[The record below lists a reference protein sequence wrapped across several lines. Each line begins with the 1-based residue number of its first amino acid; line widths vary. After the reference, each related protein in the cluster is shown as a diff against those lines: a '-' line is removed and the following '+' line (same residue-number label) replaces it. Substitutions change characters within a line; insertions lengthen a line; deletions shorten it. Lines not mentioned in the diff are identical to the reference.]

1 MKALIY
7 KERLKYERWDVLI
20 LLLVLT
26 ISLFLAFGYKLLND
40 SMGLSPLE
48 AIFALVFLAFLAF
61 LWFYLARVRMKI
73 EISEAWIKF
82 RYYPL
87 HSKSRKINFSQIQK
101 VEAVN
106 TPWSAEYTGLS
117 VNFRP
122 NDKIYSTIGRT
133 GVELSLKNGEI
144 LFLGTKNPDKVKALI
159 VKKMETLTS

>member
-26 ISLFLAFGYKLLND
+26 ISLFLAFGYKLLSD
-40 SMGLSPLE
+40 SMGFSPVE
-48 AIFALVFLAFLAF
+48 AIFALVFLGFLAF

-73 EISEAWIKF
+73 EITEVGIKF

-87 HSKSRKINFSQIQK
+87 HSKSRKISFSQIEK
-101 VEAVN
+101 VEAIN

-122 NDKIYSTIGRT
+122 VDKVYSTIGRT
-133 GVELSLKNGEI
+133 GIQLLLKNGEV
-144 LFLGTKNPDKVKALI
+144 LFLGTKNPDKVKSLI
-159 VKKMETLTS
+159 DKNLES

>member
-40 SMGLSPLE
+40 SIGLSPVE
-48 AIFALVFLAFLAF
+48 AIFALIFLASLLF
-61 LWFYLARVRMKI
+61 LWFYLAKVRMKI
-73 EISEAWIKF
+73 EISESWIKF

-87 HSKSRKINFSQIQK
+87 HSKSRKVFFTEIKK

-106 TPWSAEYTGLS
+106 TPWTAEYTGLS

-122 NDKIYSTIGRT
+122 FDKIYSTIGRT
-133 GVELSLKNGEI
+133 GIEIYLKNGEV
-144 LFLGTKNPDKVKALI
+144 LFLGTKNPYKVKSLI
-159 VKKMETLTS
+159 DEKLETIS